1 MNEADK
7 VTKILD
13 SYNNYRQTKFFAE
26 PVKNSYKILL
36 ILMTLLVVFAGIW
49 GGSLVYAKSITKPIE
64 LLAAA
69 SVEVSKGNLG
79 TEVEVIGDD
88 EMAFMTRAFN
98 SMVKRLKM
106 HNDELNL
113 KNEKLSEMFM
123 QIARD
128 NQYVDSILKN
138 VKSAIFYYTSRLE
151 PLKTNDYA
159 EVILE
164 KAETDFNDN
173 VLIPASVFVTTDE
186 REYEFQIE
194 MMIDGEIRTMTAT

>member
-1 MNEADK
+1 
-7 VTKILD
+7 
-13 SYNNYRQTKFFAE
+13 
-26 PVKNSYKILL
+26 
-36 ILMTLLVVFAGIW
+36 
-49 GGSLVYAKSITKPIE
+49 
-64 LLAAA
+64 
-69 SVEVSKGNLG
+69 
-79 TEVEVIGDD
+79 
-88 EMAFMTRAFN
+88 
-98 SMVKRLKM
+98 M

-194 MMIDGEIRTMTAT
+194 MMIDGEIRTMTANITKIYDHEGKAENLVIVLDDITDLLNFQRVNIWKEIATRIAHEIKKSSHPYKAHSGACTEEIHGRRQHAGVHDKQHGDHY